1 MKKFTLFLAAL
12 CCCAM
17 MANATNYSLQ
27 VAGIQVTDANCS
39 DILNDGKVSY
49 DDATKTLTLNN
60 ASITVTS
67 GTAIFI
73 MAEMKIQLL
82 GNNTITLN
90 HSNAGYSGIYSLA
103 KTTIYHESKNWS
115 AASLTITTHNGN
127 NTPIA
132 VYGDLDILGP
142 IDLKV
147 YGYSSM
153 GQIYAT
159 NLNINGASIYFD
171 RGDKE
176 SVSGKITIEDSEFRN
191 GVYVDAG
198 GKFFRNSNGTKMD
211 VQTHVWLD
219 TMLRKLWLMVKKAN
233 MGNIAFLYGA
243 PFKTDIKMMIS
254 YGETIELDALAAPD
268 YQFRGWYNSANELV
282 NDKPVYTFLKMD
294 EVTILYADFQYIGI
308 DSKEL
313 DGKFSIAANRYVVF
327 APGNLKYQGYTGLW
341 LFENEQYDY
350 LGEDNNLVGKDSV
363 EWTDLVLFGA
373 EGWSQVLNGGP
384 HASEW
389 FLLNEE
395 EWNYL
400 LFKRPKAGDLKARA
414 TIYDLP
420 NGVVKGYI
428 LLPDNY
434 TASWDVLNTDPS
446 ATYASNEVSLGT
458 WKNVYEAK
466 GAVFLP
472 AAGTRNDGTIEYL
485 KQRGCYWTP
494 DVNTGMGGFL
504 YLTDNYAPTIAFAPS
519 KTKGCSIR
527 PVREVAAPQGIEDPT
542 TDSSLKGRGKK
553 LIKDGQLL
561 IERNGKTYNAL
572 GAEVQ

>member
-1 MKKFTLFLAAL
+1 MRKIYTILAAL
-12 CCCAM
+12 FCSAM
-17 MANATNYSLQ
+17 VNAANYSLQ

-147 YGYSSM
+147 YGYSGT

-176 SVSGKITIEDSEFRN
+176 SVSGRITIEDSKFRN

-219 TMLRKLWLMVKKAN
+219 TMLRKLWLMVKKAD

-254 YGETIELDALAAPD
+254 YGETIELNALAAPD

-282 NDKPVYTFLKMD
+282 NDKPVYNFLKMD
-294 EVTILYADFQYIGI
+294 EVTILYADFQYVGI

-313 DGKFSIAANRYVVF
+313 EGKFSIAANRYVVF

-373 EGWSQVLNGGP
+373 EGWNQVLNGGP

-400 LFKRPKAGDLKARA
+400 LFKRPKAGYLKARV
-414 TIYDLP
+414 TIEDLP
-420 NGVVKGYI
+420 NGAVQGYLI
-428 LLPDNY
+428 MPDDFPEL
-434 TASWDVLNTDPS
+434 AWGKVNTNPS
-446 ATYASNEVSLGT
+446 ATYASNKLSLGD
-458 WKNVYEAK
+458 WRNIYEGQ

-472 AAGTRNDGTIEYL
+472 AAGTRNDGTIEFL

-519 KTKGCSIR
+519 KTKSCSIR

-542 TDSSLKGRGKK
+542 SDSSLKGRGKK
-553 LIKDGQLL
+553 LIKNGQLL

-572 GAEVQ
+572 GAEVK